1 MEAAPHPWPAL
12 GVLLMRDG
20 LVSKEDLEA
29 ILDDQRDTRQQRM
42 SGHRL
47 GEILIRRGAVTPTEV
62 AKLVAEQYELPFV
75 DLDTSDIDV
84 CLARLLSEELARR
97 FSALPVS
104 ARPDGS
110 YVVAIADPATVLFSD
125 ELRGVLGSP
134 LHFAIVGPDA
144 FEAAIAFV
152 YGRREEPLATDEP
165 WDVPTSHSVVVELV
179 PEESPSA
186 ATSYEDS
193 NFSTDRAAS
202 HFGPPL
208 GALLTRGGFLSDE
221 ELEVALAQQRLST
234 SWRLGEI
241 LVDRGIVTPSVV
253 ARLIAEQYELSFVE
267 LGDLEIDA
275 ATATLLPREIAREFP
290 AVPITARDD
299 GSLEVAI
306 ADPTNVYYS
315 GELHRALGVPLTFVV
330 AAPDAIDALLESVH
344 APITAPGLD
353 TPELADAEAE
363 ADVAPAGDAYESIP
377 VEDAGEPTNHQD
389 DLPEFVEEV
398 VPVADVVSDEELA
411 PPEETVGRLPTWTT
425 ELQLATDEVELAE
438 PEADREDEPD
448 AAVFESIHTPA
459 PALEVDIEEQHTEVE
474 PEVALAAYADQ
485 SPGVEDADEITRDQ
499 DDLPEFVE
507 EVVAVAEVVADE
519 ELVRD
524 EEIVEWVPTWTSGL
538 QLADAE
544 GDVAELEVDREDEPD
559 AVVDDLAAVL
569 LAEVT
574 ENEEPISTTVVDQ
587 TLEPSQ
593 TLALVEYE
601 HNEESTEPMAV
612 DETPELAPA
621 VALVEYDHGEVATES
636 AKLPEE
642 HVELDTDDPAG
653 DSDDLDAAIEHVLTL
668 GASAIHFSPQGDRH
682 TVRAR
687 IDGLVRELGVVG
699 QEDLASLVERVETS
713 AAMRVDVMPTKQGDK
728 VTMFSRAQAATP
740 IALADLGATGDAAHA
755 IHEALAMPSGA
766 TVVCGPLGSGTT
778 TTLYAALDVLNTPD
792 RVVATVEGPVD
803 RLLDGVDQVEID
815 EVSGVTFASGLR
827 ALLTNDSDAVLVGE
841 IRDRETAEVAFRAA
855 LAGRHVLSALRVS
868 SAATAIRHLV
878 DMGLEPSVVGGAL
891 TCVVAQR
898 LVRRVCADCRE
909 TYYATE
915 PELAELGQPLEG
927 SGPRL
932 LARGR
937 GCETCGGTGF
947 RGRVGIF
954 EVLRVTEEIRALVS
968 DGASVKKIHRAAV
981 AAGMQTLREDG
992 VRLCLEGVTTAAEIQ
1007 RILGTDH

>member
-29 ILDDQRDTRQQRM
+29 ILDEQRDTRQQRM

-47 GEILIRRGAVTPTEV
+47 GEILIRRGVVTSTDV

-75 DLDTSDIDV
+75 DLNTSDIDV
-84 CLARLLSEELARR
+84 RLARLLSEELALR
-97 FSALPVS
+97 FSAVPVT

-110 YVVAIADPATVLFSD
+110 YFVAIADPATVLFSD
-125 ELRGVLGSP
+125 ELRRVLGSP
-134 LHFAIVGPDA
+134 LHFAVVGPAA

-152 YGRREEPLATDEP
+152 HGRLEQPSAPDEP
-165 WDVPTSHSVVVELV
+165 WDVTTSQSVVVKLM

-193 NFSTDRAAS
+193 SFSTHRAVS

-208 GALLTRGGFLSDE
+208 GALLTREGLLSDE
-221 ELEVALAQQRLST
+221 ELEVALAQQRVST

-241 LVDRGIVTPSVV
+241 LVDRGTVAASVV
-253 ARLIAEQYELSFVE
+253 ARLIAEQYELPFVE
-267 LGDLEIDA
+267 LADLVIDSVA
-275 ATATLLPREIAREFP
+275 AARLPREIAREFP
-290 AVPITARDD
+290 AIPIAAHAD

-315 GELHRALGVPLTFVV
+315 DELHSALGVPLTFVV
-330 AAPDAIDALLESVH
+330 AAPDAIDAALESVH
-344 APITAPGLD
+344 AQITAPEPD
-353 TPELADAEAE
+353 THELADADAEAE
-363 ADVAPAGDAYESIP
+363 VALAGDVYESIVYESSP
-377 VEDAGEPTNHQD
+377 VEAAAEQTNHQD
-389 DLPEFVEEV
+389 DLPELVEEL
-398 VPVADVVSDEELA
+398 VSHEELGTDEEA
-411 PPEETVGRLPTWTT
+411 VEWLPTWTT
-425 ELQLATDEVELAE
+425 ELQLANDEVELDE
-438 PEADREDEPD
+438 PEADRDDEP
-448 AAVFESIHTPA
+448 
-459 PALEVDIEEQHTEVE
+459 E
-474 PEVALAAYADQ
+474 PIDTVA
-485 SPGVEDADEITRDQ
+485 
-499 DDLPEFVE
+499 DDLTT
-507 EVVAVAEVVADE
+507 A
-519 ELVRD
+519 
-524 EEIVEWVPTWTSGL
+524 
-538 QLADAE
+538 
-544 GDVAELEVDREDEPD
+544 
-559 AVVDDLAAVL
+559 L

-574 ENEEPISTTVVDQ
+574 GSDELTETPAIDQ
-587 TLEPSQ
+587 VPQ
-593 TLALVEYE
+593 VALALVEFDHDE
-601 HNEESTEPMAV
+601 GLPETETV
-612 DETPELAPA
+612 DETPEPA
-621 VALVEYDHGEVATES
+621 VTVTLIEHDHLEQATGSFALPD
-636 AKLPEE
+636 E
-642 HVELDTDDPAG
+642 HVELDSEDLDA
-653 DSDDLDAAIEHVLTL
+653 DADDLDAAIEHVLAL
-668 GASAIHFSPQGDRH
+668 GASAIHFSPQGDWH

-699 QEDLASLVERVETS
+699 QEDLASLVERIETS
-713 AAMRVDVMPTKQGDK
+713 AAMHVDVMPTKQGDK
-728 VTMFSRAQAATP
+728 VTMFPREQAVTP
-740 IALADLGATGDAAHA
+740 IALDDLGASGDAADA

-766 TVVCGPLGSGTT
+766 TVVCGPVGSGTT

-792 RVVATVEGPVD
+792 RVVGTVEGPVD

-827 ALLTNDSDAVLVGE
+827 RLLANDSDAILVGE
-841 IRDRETAEVAFRAA
+841 IRDRETAQVAFQAA
-855 LAGRHVLSALRVS
+855 LAGRHLLFALRVS
-868 SAATAIRHLV
+868 SSAAAIRRLV

-915 PELAELGQPLEG
+915 PELAELGQPPEG

-937 GCETCGGTGF
+937 GCETCDETGF

-968 DGASVKKIHRAAV
+968 DGASAKKIHRAAV
-981 AAGMQTLREDG
+981 ASGMQTLREDG

-1007 RILGTDH
+1007 RILGTDS

>member
-1 MEAAPHPWPAL
+1 
-12 GVLLMRDG
+12 MRDG

-29 ILDDQRDTRQQRM
+29 ILDEQRDTRQQRM

-47 GEILIRRGAVTPTEV
+47 GEILIRRGVVTSTEV

-84 CLARLLSEELARR
+84 RLARLLSEELARR
-97 FSALPVS
+97 FSAVPVS

-110 YVVAIADPATVLFSD
+110 YSVAIADPATVLFSD
-125 ELRGVLGSP
+125 ELRRVLGSP
-134 LHFAIVGPDA
+134 LHFAVVGPDA

-152 YGRREEPLATDEP
+152 HGRLEKPLATDEP
-165 WDVPTSHSVVVELV
+165 WDVPTSQSLVVELV
-179 PEESPSA
+179 PEESLSA

-241 LVDRGIVTPSVV
+241 LVDRGIVTPSIV

-290 AVPITARDD
+290 AVPIAAHAD

-306 ADPTNVYYS
+306 ADPTNAFCS
-315 GELHRALGVPLTFVV
+315 DELHRALGVPLTFVV
-330 AAPDAIDALLESVH
+330 AAPDAIDAVLESVH
-344 APITAPGLD
+344 APITAPELD
-353 TPELADAEAE
+353 TQELADEAE
-363 ADVAPAGDAYESIP
+363 AAPAGDAYESVP
-377 VEDAGEPTNHQD
+377 VENGGEPTNHRD

-398 VPVADVVSDEELA
+398 VSHEELA
-411 PPEETVGRLPTWTT
+411 PPAGTVERPPTWTT
-425 ELQLATDEVELAE
+425 ELRLANDEGELTE
-438 PEADREDEPD
+438 SEADRKDEPD
-448 AAVFESIHTPA
+448 AAVLESIHT

-474 PEVALAAYADQ
+474 PEISLAAYADQ

-507 EVVAVAEVVADE
+507 EVVATAEVVADE

-544 GDVAELEVDREDEPD
+544 GDVAALEVDREDEPD
-559 AVVDDLAAVL
+559 AVADDLAAVL

-574 ENEEPISTTVVDQ
+574 ENEEPISTTIVDQ

-601 HNEESTEPMAV
+601 HNEESAERMAV

-621 VALVEYDHGEVATES
+621 VAP

-642 HVELDTDDPAG
+642 HVELDTEDLGADAE
-653 DSDDLDAAIEHVLTL
+653 DLDAAIEHVLAL
-668 GASAIHFSPQGDRH
+668 GASAIHFSPQGDWH

-699 QEDLASLVERVETS
+699 QEDLESLVERVETS
-713 AAMRVDVMPTKQGDK
+713 AAMRADVMPTKQGDK
-728 VTMFSRAQAATP
+728 VTLFPREQAATP
-740 IALADLGATGDAAHA
+740 IALADLGATGDAADA
-755 IHEALAMPSGA
+755 IHEALATPSGA
-766 TVVCGPLGSGTT
+766 TVVCGPVGSGTT

-792 RVVATVEGPVD
+792 RVVATVEDPVD

-815 EVSGVTFASGLR
+815 EESGVTFASGLR
-827 ALLTNDSDAVLVGE
+827 ALLANDSDAVLVGE
-841 IRDRETAEVAFRAA
+841 IRDRETAEIAFRAA

-868 SAATAIRHLV
+868 SAAAAIRRLV

-937 GCETCGGTGF
+937 GCETCDGSGF

-981 AAGMQTLREDG
+981 AAGMQTLHEDG